1 MPYMNVGREGSISI
15 NLYYEDH
22 GYEDHGDMLT
32 VVLIHGG
39 PLDSR
44 VWERQI
50 AALVVSGHRV
60 LVYDRRGFGKSSKPY
75 SGYDFDT
82 LAQDLHRLLRA
93 WSINGAMLV
102 GFGSGAGDVLRY
114 LGTYGDDRVSKAAL
128 ISPLLPLLL
137 QTISDLDAR
146 EVGTFMPIIKRR
158 RWAQRAEMPPAFLHN
173 AYNLDVWSGKHVD
186 DALLQAQWL
195 AALAASPLTMH
206 ACVEQLQTD
215 FRDDL
220 RRISMPL
227 LVIHGSEDKVLP
239 IDLPAVTHRFSST
252 NVVLVDSAPH
262 GLIWSHAER
271 VNKELCDFLHAP

>member
-1 MPYMNVGREGSISI
+1 MPYMNVGREGSMSI
-15 NLYYEDH
+15 NLYYEDNGH
-22 GYEDHGDMLT
+22 EGHGDAPT

-39 PLDSR
+39 PLDSC
-44 VWERQI
+44 VWERQV
-50 AALVVSGHRV
+50 AALVGSGHRV

-75 SGYDFDT
+75 AGYDFDT

-93 WSINGAMLV
+93 CSVDGAMLV
-102 GFGSGAGDVLRY
+102 GFGLGAGDVMRY

-128 ISPLLPLLL
+128 ISPLLPFLP
-137 QTISDLDAR
+137 AR
-146 EVGTFMPIIKRR
+146 INDPDTRKAGTFLRMKSRCGAP
-158 RWAQRAEMPPAFLHN
+158 RAGMSVHFLRN
-173 AYNLDVWSGKHVD
+173 AYNLDVWSGSRVD

-195 AALAASPLTMH
+195 AALATSPLTMS

-220 RRISMPL
+220 RRISLPL

-239 IDLPAVTHRFSST
+239 IDPPAVTRRFSCA

-271 VNKELCDFLHAP
+271 VNKELRDFVRGP

>member
-1 MPYMNVGREGSISI
+1 MPYVNVGREGCMSI

-22 GYEDHGDMLT
+22 GHEDHGDALA

-39 PLDSR
+39 PLDSC
-44 VWERQI
+44 VWARQI
-50 AALVVSGHRV
+50 AALVESGHRV

-75 SGYDFDT
+75 AGYDFDT

-93 WSINGAMLV
+93 CSVNGAMLV
-102 GFGSGAGDVLRY
+102 GFGAGAGDVMRY

-128 ISPLLPLLL
+128 ISPLLPFLLS
-137 QTISDLDAR
+137 TINDPDTR
-146 EVGTFMPIIKRR
+146 EAGTFLPVKSRCGTPR
-158 RWAQRAEMPPAFLHN
+158 GGMPPAFLHN
-173 AYNLDVWSGKHVD
+173 AYNLDAWSGSHVD

-195 AALAASPLTMH
+195 AALAVSPLTMT

-220 RRISMPL
+220 RRIAMPV
-227 LVIHGSEDKVLP
+227 LVIHGSEDEVLP
-239 IDLPAVTHRFSST
+239 IDWAAVMERFSCA
-252 NVVLVDSAPH
+252 NVVLIDSAPH

-271 VNKELCDFLHAP
+271 VNKALSDFFRGP